1 MHARL
6 PQARGRS
13 RFAALA
19 AATALALGTA
29 LMGANPAMAATA
41 PTLDGPV
48 SVTGWTWAT
57 LTGTARVGAT
67 VTLWEVAY
75 AFKDFEG
82 SWGPAVP
89 YFDQDIVQTTADATG
104 HFTLRRRLDS
114 GFAFRAEADGLKSA
128 VKYVGIVPIPY
139 VEVGTSGTSVT
150 VSVLSE

>member
-57 LTGTARVGAT
+57 LTGTARAGAT
-67 VTLWEVAY
+67 VTRWEA
-75 AFKDFEG
+75 ADALKDFAG
-82 SWGPAVP
+82 SWRPAVP
-89 YFDQDIVQTTADATG
+89 SFAEAIGETAAAAPG
-104 HFTLRRRLDS
+104 HFALRRRLDS
-114 GFAFRAEADGLKSA
+114 GFAFQAEADGLKSA

-139 VEVGTSGTSVT
+139 VEVGTSGTS
-150 VSVLSE
+150 